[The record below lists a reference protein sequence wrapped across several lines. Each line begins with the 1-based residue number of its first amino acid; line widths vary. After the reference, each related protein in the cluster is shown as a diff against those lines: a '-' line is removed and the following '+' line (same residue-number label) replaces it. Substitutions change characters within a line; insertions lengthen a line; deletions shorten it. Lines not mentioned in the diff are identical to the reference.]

1 MQNDV
6 QTDGHTDVHTM
17 TINEDSPFSFLLK
30 EIPQPPK
37 TLRIQGRTEA
47 FTLLER
53 LPYYGFAVVGTRTPQ
68 PRSLLQIRTRLR
80 ELKKSSI
87 ASSLVVVSGLA
98 LGVDACAHEEALSL
112 GFPTIAVLGFGFNIF
127 YPRENNELRNQI
139 VRSGGL
145 LVTEYPEE
153 EQALPGHFIQRN
165 RIIAGLA
172 QATWIVEAGFKS
184 GALNTAK
191 WAREHERKCFATPSF
206 PGDPA
211 FAGNQDIL
219 SNQKPRAM
227 ALWTSEDLSDAW
239 LDLHSAAHPQGKS
252 KKKPSPLRNA
262 ETEPVELLRYQVASL
277 TSQNGGAS
285 VPGLFDW
292 SLGLGWSPFCFYA
305 ALQKA
310 LESGLIQD
318 RNGVL
323 VG

>member
-1 MQNDV
+1 LLFVTQMQDDV
-6 QTDGHTDVHTM
+6 QTM
-17 TINEDSPFSFLLK
+17 TIDENSPFAFLLK
-30 EIPQPPK
+30 EIPQSPK

-47 FTLLER
+47 FGLLDR

-80 ELKKSSI
+80 ELKQSSI
-87 ASSLVVVSGLA
+87 ASSVVIVSGLA
-98 LGVDACAHEEALSL
+98 LGVDACAHEEALAL
-112 GFPTIAVLGFGFNIF
+112 DFPTIAVLGFGFDIF
-127 YPRENNELRNQI
+127 YPRENNTLRNRI
-139 VRSGGL
+139 VESGGL
-145 LVTEYPEE
+145 LITEYPDE
-153 EQALPGHFIQRN
+153 EQALPGYFIQRN

-191 WAREHERKCFATPSF
+191 WAREGDRKYFATPSF

-211 FAGNQDIL
+211 FAGNQDLL

-239 LDLHSAAHPQGKS
+239 LDLHSAAHPKT
-252 KKKPSPLRNA
+252 KKKPAPLRGA
-262 ETEPVELLRYQVASL
+262 EMEPVELLRYQVALL
-277 TSQNGGAS
+277 TSQQGGAA

-310 LESGLIQD
+310 IESGLIQD
-318 RNGVL
+318 RNGIL